1 MEWDVVSRRF
11 PHVLHL
17 IDHMGSGGAQRVI
30 LELLEAREPEANASV
45 VSLRSHCLPELR
57 MRIDACGARYFEL
70 GLSRR
75 NPLGLHRIR
84 RVLQATGAAIVHSHL
99 EFSNEFGVLAA
110 RSLGRARPA
119 VIVHL
124 HNYPDRHYSSLHRWA
139 SRWSASRAD
148 AVVVPST
155 GVADSA
161 RVAFGR
167 KLRRVEIIPYGIDP
181 NWLAAGR
188 SPAREEFRRDGDP
201 VIGTVARLVQ
211 QKSLHDL
218 IWALPRVLEALP
230 SARLLICGD
239 GPLRANLEALCRR
252 LGVAAAVTFA
262 GYIHEIRAAYEAMD
276 VFALTSS
283 HEGLPISMLE
293 VMAMGIPVVGTQV
306 PGIADLIEDGQTG
319 LAVPYGDPPA
329 LAAALI
335 RLFADDALRERVRR
349 NARRNIERVYT
360 RDIVANRMEAL
371 YGDLCS
377 TTPRATRS

>member
-1 MEWDVVSRRF
+1 VSHRF

-30 LELLEAREPEANASV
+30 LDLLEAREPAANASV

-57 MRIDACGARYFEL
+57 KRIDACGARYFEL

-84 RVLQATGAAIVHSHL
+84 RVLQSTGAEIVHSHL
-99 EFSNEFGVLAA
+99 EVSNEFGVLAA

-124 HNYPDRHYSSLHRWA
+124 HNYPDRHYSAIHRWA
-139 SRWSASRAD
+139 GRWAASRAD

-155 GVADSA
+155 GVAASA
-161 RVAFGR
+161 RASFGR
-167 KLRRVEIIPYGIDP
+167 KLGRVEIIPYGIDP
-181 NWLAAGR
+181 SWIDSGR
-188 SPAREEFRRDGDP
+188 CPASEEFRQGDVP
-201 VIGTVARLVQ
+201 VIGTVARLVP

-218 IWALPRVLEALP
+218 IGAMPRVLEVLP

-239 GPLRANLEALCRR
+239 GPLRADLEALCRR
-252 LGVAAAVTFA
+252 LGVAGAVTFA
-262 GYIHEIRAAYEAMD
+262 GYTREIRAAYAAMD
-276 VFALTSS
+276 VFVLASS

-293 VMAMGIPVVGTQV
+293 VMAMGIPVVGTRV

-319 LAVPYGDPPA
+319 LSVPYGDPSA

-335 RLFADDALRERVRR
+335 RLFADDALRERVRK
-349 NARRNIERVYT
+349 NACRNIERVYT
-360 RDIVANRMEAL
+360 RDIVAQRMEAL
-371 YGDLCS
+371 YTDLCS
-377 TTPRATRS
+377 MIPRASRA